1 MPLDPIIAELHRQ
14 RAEEMER
21 FNYDF
26 DAFCDALRE
35 KEKLE
40 KEPVIPPPA
49 PGSRPRLPQ
58 ARPARRKP

>member
-1 MPLDPIIAELHRQ
+1 MTPDPIIAELHRQ

-26 DAFCDALRE
+26 DAFCDALKE
-35 KEKLE
+35 KEKSSKAE
-40 KEPVIPPPA
+40 VIPPPA

-58 ARPARRKP
+58 TRPARRKP